1 MARFLFGNPRLL
13 RNFTILLTT
22 IGTLTWFVLMGCA
35 QSGPDTPASSTNDGR
50 RYTGAFEGVT
60 GRVLASHGHPVV
72 NALVQAKSLDTP
84 SQPIPEIAIVTDGDG
99 RYRWPLR
106 PGRYVI
112 SVSAGGYQTASQ
124 HIELRKG
131 AAATLD
137 FTLKP
142 GS

>member
-1 MARFLFGNPRLL
+1 MARFLLGSPLLL
-13 RNFTILLTT
+13 RNTTILLAT
-22 IGTLTWFVLMGCA
+22 IGTLTWFVFMGCA
-35 QSGPDTPASSTNDGR
+35 QSGPDTPASSTHDGR
-50 RYTGAFEGVT
+50 RHTGAFEGVT
-60 GRVLASHGHPVV
+60 GRVLTSNGHPVV
-72 NALVQAKSLDTP
+72 NALVQAKSLDIP

-106 PGRYVI
+106 PGRYLI
-112 SVSAGGYQTASQ
+112 SVSARGYQTASQ

-137 FTLKP
+137 FTLEP